1 MNNFATG
8 KKRRTESSTE
18 NTPIGRSES
27 QKLIYLGNYANWV
40 YVINSLTYKPNSAQ
54 ATTLEGRSEQSKGL
68 QHQDNFKMERHVAL
82 EALGA
87 VCNAQITSVQN
98 QRAGGHD
105 GVFQRA
111 AFPGSAAPMLSINSL
126 ICAIADGDQTW

>member
-8 KKRRTESSTE
+8 KKRRTESSNE
-18 NTPIGRSES
+18 NTPIGRSKS
-27 QKLIYLGNYANWV
+27 QKLIYLRNYANWV
-40 YVINSLTYKPNSAQ
+40 YVINSVTYKPNSAR
-54 ATTLEGRSEQSKGL
+54 ATTLAGRSEQSKGL
-68 QHQDNFKMERHVAL
+68 QHQDNIKMDRQVAL

-87 VCNAQITSVQN
+87 VCNAQIISVQN
-98 QRAGGHD
+98 QRAGGHA

-111 AFPGSAAPMLSINSL
+111 SFPGSAAPTLSINSL